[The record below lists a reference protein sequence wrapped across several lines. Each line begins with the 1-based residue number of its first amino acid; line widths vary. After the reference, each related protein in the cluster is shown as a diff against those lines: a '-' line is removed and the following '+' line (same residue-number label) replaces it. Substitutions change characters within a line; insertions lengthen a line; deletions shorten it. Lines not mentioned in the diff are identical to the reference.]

1 MRIAT
6 VIIGVGAAALVLSGC
21 SKSGTTAE
29 KTTVTETVT
38 ASSAPANPSAQTGS
52 TAPAAL
58 ANLPQPPSGAT
69 QLKSNDSDGV
79 QHARYSIT
87 GQSPRQVADYYV
99 GIWKGEGYD
108 ITDSSSGGEG
118 GQYGGSGARASGSK
132 AGTFVGV
139 DAGAGAGD
147 PTYFD
152 ICVGTDK
159 EQVEHCG
166 KHHD

>member
-6 VIIGVGAAALVLSGC
+6 LVIGVGAAALVLSGC
-21 SKSGTTAE
+21 SKSGTTAD

-38 ASSAPANPSAQTGS
+38 ASSAPANTSAQAGT

-69 QLKSNDSDGV
+69 QLKSNDSDGI
-79 QHARYSIT
+79 QHARYSVT
-87 GQSPRQVADYYV
+87 DQTPRQVADYYV
-99 GIWKGEGYD
+99 GIWKNEGFS
-108 ITDSSSGGEG
+108 ITNSSSGGEG
-118 GQYGGSGARASGSK
+118 GQYGGSGANATGSK
-132 AGTFVGV
+132 AGTFVAV
-139 DAGAGAGD
+139 DAGAGNGE